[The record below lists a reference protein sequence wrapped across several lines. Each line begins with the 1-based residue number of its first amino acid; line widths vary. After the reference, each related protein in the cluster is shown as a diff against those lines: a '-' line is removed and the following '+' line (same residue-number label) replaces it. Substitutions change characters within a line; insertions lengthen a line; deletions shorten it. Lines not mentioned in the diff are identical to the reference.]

1 MVIDLTRR
9 LAANP
14 AEPVARPPGLCSP
27 LATRCRRTTLPNAP
41 PRARHLGSPRV
52 TCAARQS
59 AEQATQPTPASAEQ
73 ATQPTPASAEQAT
86 QPTPTGTGGKRRG
99 ICLKPYGGW
108 GRRVINRDA
117 ANPGGAW

>member
-73 ATQPTPASAEQAT
+73 ATQPTP
-86 QPTPTGTGGKRRG
+86 TGTGGKRRG